1 MLSLISPLFDWQTQ
15 MAERADKL
23 KEQVAEMIASS
34 TFRGQHERLHLID
47 TLERLCLDHLFE
59 EEISAALS
67 QIEAAGVSDCDIG
80 TVALW
85 FCLLRKHRYRV
96 SPGNKLKK
104 RPFSEKKQ
112 YPFPF
117 QKETREF
124 QIFMHGCV
132 LYMPCISWSDL
143 IAYLKVRKT
152 PLKVY

>member
-47 TLERLCLDHLFE
+47 MLERLCLDHLFE

-104 RPFSEKKQ
+104 H
-112 YPFPF
+112 PF
-117 QKETREF
+117 QKISFSFSKRNEGISNFYARLC
-124 QIFMHGCV
+124 IIYALHFMV
-132 LYMPCISWSDL
+132 
-143 IAYLKVRKT
+143 
-152 PLKVY
+152 